1 MPEARTQPWEWADK
15 WQWWSFATA
24 HHPERSPREEI
35 ENSMPTFVVEYTYS
49 PESSSGRDD
58 HRTDHH
64 AWLAE
69 LVRRKVVLS
78 SSPVADH
85 SGFQFIVDA
94 ADADTVARLFGHDP
108 FAQAH
113 LVSHVSISPWNR

>member
-1 MPEARTQPWEWADK
+1 M
-15 WQWWSFATA
+15 AT
-24 HHPERSPREEI
+24 
-35 ENSMPTFVVEYTYS
+35 FLVEYTYS

-78 SSPVADH
+78 SSPAPDH
-85 SGFQFIVDA
+85 SGAQFIVDA
-94 ADADTVARLFGHDP
+94 DDVDTVERLFGHDP

-113 LVSHVSISPWNR
+113 LVSDVSISPWTR

>member
-1 MPEARTQPWEWADK
+1 
-15 WQWWSFATA
+15 
-24 HHPERSPREEI
+24 
-35 ENSMPTFVVEYTYS
+35 MPTFLVEYTYR

-78 SSPVADH
+78 SSPAADH
-85 SGFQFIVDA
+85 SGAQFIVVAD
-94 ADADTVARLFGHDP
+94 DADTVERLFGHDP
-108 FAQAH
+108 FTLAH
-113 LVSHVSISPWNR
+113 LVSDVSISPWTR

>member
-1 MPEARTQPWEWADK
+1 MPL
-15 WQWWSFATA
+15 
-24 HHPERSPREEI
+24 
-35 ENSMPTFVVEYTYS
+35 FVVEYTYS

-78 SSPVADH
+78 THPVAEGH
-85 SGFQFIVDA
+85 GALFIVDA
-94 ADADTVARLFGHDP
+94 ADADTTTRLFTHDP
-108 FAQAH
+108 FAHAN
-113 LVSHVSISPWNR
+113 LVATVRVREWNPEIGEHTA